1 MGPTSPKTQKPIAAL
16 ILGIRGL
23 KAFYRKKKKKKATTQ
38 LVLSSK
44 DNKQASKQAGCTFE
58 VSTFE

>member
-23 KAFYRKKKKKKATTQ
+23 KAFYRKKKKKATTQ